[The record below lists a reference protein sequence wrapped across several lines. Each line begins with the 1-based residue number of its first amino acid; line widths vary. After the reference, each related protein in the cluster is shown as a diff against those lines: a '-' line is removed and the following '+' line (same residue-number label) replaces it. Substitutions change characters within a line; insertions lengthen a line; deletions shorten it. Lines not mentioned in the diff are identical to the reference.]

1 MLPGMTL
8 LDWFAGMVLSG
19 GRAQSAVEAYRMADD
34 MMAERARRTQEMSQP
49 LHTYPCA
56 ECGLKKTGLP
66 IRLSVGNGR
75 TYDLCS
81 VTCYEALK
89 ARQHRLETD
98 ARYGANPESLN
109 ASVLAGFKV

>member
-19 GRAQSAVEAYRMADD
+19 GQAQSAVEAYRMADD
-34 MMAERARRTQEMSQP
+34 MMAERARRARRAQEMSQP

-66 IRLSVGNGR
+66 IRLMRNGQ

-89 ARQHRLETD
+89 ARRPLGQVER
-98 ARYGANPESLN
+98 
-109 ASVLAGFKV
+109 V